1 MSEWYR
7 NSDGWEDGHEIID
20 LGYDG
25 AFIAYRR
32 QVSDGQIIYDGDFR
46 DAGTGE
52 KMPAFLDVIV
62 DWDGRWV
69 QYWVTPKD
77 EEQK

>member
-1 MSEWYR
+1 MAEWYR

-32 QVSDGQIIYDGDFR
+32 QVSDGGIIYEGDFR
-46 DAGTGE
+46 DAATGE
-52 KMPAFLDVIV
+52 KVPAFLDVIV
-62 DWDGRWV
+62 DWDGRWIH
-69 QYWVTPKD
+69 TEIIPI
-77 EEQK
+77 EAEQE